1 MATSEPAKM
10 PMIGAQSRR
19 PPRAFSMKATTTARV
34 VAAQSGA
41 PNGLAPA
48 GTLLSCWKI
57 TGITVTGVSIRM
69 VPVTVGVRMR
79 RNRASRAEKANCRSA
94 MASTKAA
101 SSGGPPASRAAMLT
115 PMAAPE
121 APVAMR

>member
-1 MATSEPAKM
+1 MATKDPAKM

-19 PPRAFSMKATTTARV
+19 PPRAFSMKAATIPSV

-41 PNGLAPA
+41 ANGLVPS
-48 GTLLSCWKI
+48 GTLSSCWKI

-79 RNRASRAEKANCRSA
+79 RNKASRAEKANCRSA
-94 MASTKAA
+94 MASTMAA

-115 PMAAPE
+115 PMVAPE